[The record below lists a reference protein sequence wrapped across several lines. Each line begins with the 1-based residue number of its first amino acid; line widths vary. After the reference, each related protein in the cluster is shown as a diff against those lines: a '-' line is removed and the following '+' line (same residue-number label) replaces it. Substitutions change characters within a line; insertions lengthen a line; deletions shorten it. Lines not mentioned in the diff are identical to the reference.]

1 MIWWISALWLTFA
14 SEREILCV
22 TNAEI
27 ICYIME
33 TEADI

>member
-22 TNAEI
+22 TSAGN
-27 ICYIME
+27 ICYITE